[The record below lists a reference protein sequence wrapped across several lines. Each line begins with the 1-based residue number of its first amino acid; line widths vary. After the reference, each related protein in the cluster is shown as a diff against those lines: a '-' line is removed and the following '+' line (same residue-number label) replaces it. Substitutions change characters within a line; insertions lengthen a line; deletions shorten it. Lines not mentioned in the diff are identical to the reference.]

1 MSDVV
6 LEVLDLWKRF
16 HRGEYYDSLRDWVPA
31 LVGRLVG
38 RRPRPDALGRSEF
51 WALQGVSFQVCRG
64 EVLGI
69 IGPNGAGKSTLLKI
83 LARIL
88 KPTRGVIRIRGRLR
102 ALIEI
107 AAGFHPDLTGR
118 ENIYLNGTILGMR
131 RREIQQRFDE
141 IVEFAGLGPFLDTP
155 VKRYSSGMQ
164 ARLGFAI
171 AAHLEPEI
179 LLVDE
184 VLAVGDAEF
193 QRKCLGK
200 MQSVAGEG
208 RTVLFVSHNM
218 AAVQALCS
226 RAMILRGGQV
236 QFLGPV
242 SEAIAAYL
250 PQSAPEDAQ
259 AELSQARQPGMK
271 PVIQRIQWFDAQGRP
286 TMHLLAGAEAR
297 LRIWYRLDGPARN
310 PVFGVRVDSI
320 LGEPLFVLHT
330 AIQHGPLDA
339 LPPEGV
345 LECHVPC
352 LPLIPGGYVLS
363 ANCNVAGSPVDWLER
378 AVTFWVEP
386 ADFFGTGRLPNANQG
401 PFLVP
406 ARWSVAA
413 PSGSSCRPEEE
424 ENQRP

>member
-6 LEVLDLWKRF
+6 LEVVDLWKRF
-16 HRGEYYDSLRDWVPA
+16 SRGEYYDSLRDWVPA
-31 LVGRLVG
+31 LVGRLFG
-38 RRPRPDALGRSEF
+38 RRPQPDQLGQREF
-51 WALQGVSFQVCRG
+51 WALQEVSFQVRRG

-131 RREIQQRFDE
+131 RREIQERFDE
-141 IVEFAGLGPFLDTP
+141 IVDFAGLGPFLDTP

-193 QRKCLGK
+193 QRRCLGK
-200 MQSVAGEG
+200 MQSVAGQG

-218 AAVQALCS
+218 AAVQALCT
-226 RAMILRGGQV
+226 RAMILRAGRI

-242 SEAIAAYL
+242 QEAIAAYL
-250 PQSAPEDAQ
+250 PQPDQ
-259 AELSQARQPGMK
+259 ADQEADLSLARLPNMQ
-271 PVIQRIQWFDAQGRP
+271 PVIQRIQWFDANGQP
-286 TMHLLAGAEAR
+286 TLHLLAGAEAT
-297 LRIWYRLDGPARN
+297 LRIWYRLERPGPN
-310 PVFGVRVDSI
+310 PVFGVVIDT
-320 LGEPLFVLHT
+320 LWTGPLFVLHS
-330 AIQHGPLDA
+330 AIQHGPLEN
-339 LPPEGV
+339 LPPEGI
-345 LECHVPC
+345 LECRLPS
-352 LPLIPGGYVLS
+352 LPLVPGEYLLS
-363 ANCNVAGSPVDWLER
+363 VDVSVARTRIDCVER
-378 AVTFWVEP
+378 AVRFWVEP
-386 ADFFGTGRLPNANQG
+386 RDFFGTG
-401 PFLVP
+401 
-406 ARWSVAA
+406 
-413 PSGSSCRPEEE
+413 
-424 ENQRP
+424 